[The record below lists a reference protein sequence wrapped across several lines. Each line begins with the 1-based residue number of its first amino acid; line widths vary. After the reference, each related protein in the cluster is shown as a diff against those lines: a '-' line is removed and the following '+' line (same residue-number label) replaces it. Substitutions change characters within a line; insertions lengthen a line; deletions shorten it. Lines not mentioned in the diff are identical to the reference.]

1 MYLTQVELIDFR
13 NYEHGSLALAP
24 GPNLLVGANGQGKT
38 NIVEAIAYLATL
50 TSHRVATD
58 APLIR
63 LGCEQAVIR
72 ARVVAGLEDARV
84 LTLEIEINPGRA
96 NRVRL
101 NRVPQRRPRDLM
113 GALRA
118 VLFTPD
124 DLAIVKGDPAE
135 RRGAVDDVVVQRW
148 PRFAGVKADYDR
160 VVRQRNALL
169 KGVSS
174 RGRLDAETSAN
185 LDIWGEQLAVLGA
198 ELMLARAQTIADMRP
213 HLERAYEAIAP
224 TNNAVEV
231 TYRPNVAA
239 LTQCL
244 SDEAGA
250 VSTPIVPGEAGPASD
265 EAGREQIEAD
275 DVWPSSEEVVA
286 ALRQALAERRED
298 EVRRGVSLVG
308 PHRDDI
314 EMRIGPLPAK
324 GYASHGESWSLA
336 LSWRLAGFELLRQEG
351 SEPVLL
357 LDDVFAELDPVR
369 RERLASAI
377 ADAEQTVITAA
388 DEQDVPHALR
398 GKRFEVVA
406 GTVTTLK
413 HTST

>member
-13 NYEHGSLALAP
+13 NYEHGSLEFAP
-24 GPNLLVGANGQGKT
+24 GPNLLIGANGQGKT

-50 TSHRVATD
+50 TSHRVSSD

-63 LGCEQAVIR
+63 LGATQAVVR
-72 ARVVAGLEDARV
+72 ARVVAGLADARV
-84 LTLEIEINPGRA
+84 LTLEIEVNPGRA
-96 NRVRL
+96 NRARL
-101 NRVPQRRPRDLM
+101 NRVPQRRARDLM

-148 PRFAGVKADYDR
+148 PRLVGVKADYDR

-169 KGVSS
+169 KGVSN
-174 RGRLDAETSAN
+174 RGGRLDPETAAN

-213 HLERAYEAIAP
+213 HLARAYEAIAP
-224 TNNAVEV
+224 TNNAIEV
-231 TYRPNVAA
+231 AYRPH
-239 LTQCL
+239 
-244 SDEAGA
+244 
-250 VSTPIVPGEAGPASD
+250 
-265 EAGREQIEAD
+265 
-275 DVWPSSEEVVA
+275 VA
-286 ALRQALAERRED
+286 ALRESLSDEPWPSAPEAAAALQQALIERRED

-308 PHRDDI
+308 PHRDEI

-336 LSWRLAGFELLRQEG
+336 LSWRLAGFELLRGEG

-377 ADAEQTVITAA
+377 SDAEQTVITAA
-388 DEQDVPHALR
+388 DEQDVPPDLR
-398 GKRFEVVA
+398 GRRFAVKA
-406 GTVTTLK
+406 GTVSAETDTV
-413 HTST
+413 TAETE